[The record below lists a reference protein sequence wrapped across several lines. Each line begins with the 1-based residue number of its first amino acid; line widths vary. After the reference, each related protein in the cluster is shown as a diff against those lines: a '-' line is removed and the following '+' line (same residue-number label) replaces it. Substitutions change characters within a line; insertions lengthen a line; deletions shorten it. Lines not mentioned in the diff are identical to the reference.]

1 MFDVGWTEL
10 VVLVLA
16 SYRLTHVLVFDAVA
30 EPFRRWLGV
39 ASAGAA
45 APHGQ
50 AYAAP
55 YGPGS
60 RGGAARSLKA
70 VAAQVAACYWCAG
83 VWVSAAL
90 VAVYLAWPSA
100 PVKGILLALAVAGG
114 QAMLESVT
122 RR

>member
-39 ASAGAA
+39 TSAGAA
-45 APHGQ
+45 TAHGQ

-60 RGGAARSLKA
+60 RSGARSLKA
-70 VAAQVAACYWCAG
+70 AAAQVAACYWCAG

-122 RR
+122 QR